1 MSMIEPNENT
11 ILWNKFMALQRYI
24 TRASRYLQQ
33 GAVNGIPMN
42 NNARENKN
50 NLRLECK
57 E

>member
-1 MSMIEPNENT
+1 MIEPNENT